1 MSWLLSALLITV
13 FFVVYAMLHS
23 LLASLAVKNGAR
35 RLFGPGSER
44 WFRLIYNLI
53 ALITFLPIFPM
64 IALLPAETLYIVP
77 SPWRWLMLG
86 GQILALLGLGVSF
99 LQTGVLHFL
108 GLAQLLAQQP
118 GESGSLNV
126 GGFYAW
132 MRHPLYTFSLLFLWL
147 TPAMTTNLLTA
158 YLLFTLYFYLG
169 SIFEERRLL
178 AEFGDTYRD
187 YQRRVP
193 RLIPARFSSKN
204 LTPDT

>member
-1 MSWLLSALLITV
+1 MHWLSISIIIV

>member
-1 MSWLLSALLITV
+1 MSWLLSALLIIV
-13 FFVVYAMLHS
+13 FFVGYAVLHS

-44 WFRLIYNLI
+44 WFRLVYNLI

-77 SPWRWLMLG
+77 SPWRWLMLA

-178 AEFGDTYRD
+178 AEFGDVYRD

>member
-1 MSWLLSALLITV
+1 M
-13 FFVVYAMLHS
+13 
-23 LLASLAVKNGAR
+23 
-35 RLFGPGSER
+35 
-44 WFRLIYNLI
+44 
-53 ALITFLPIFPM
+53 
-64 IALLPAETLYIVP
+64 
-77 SPWRWLMLG
+77 
-86 GQILALLGLGVSF
+86 ALLGLGVSF

-193 RLIPARFSSKN
+193 RLIPIRFSSKN